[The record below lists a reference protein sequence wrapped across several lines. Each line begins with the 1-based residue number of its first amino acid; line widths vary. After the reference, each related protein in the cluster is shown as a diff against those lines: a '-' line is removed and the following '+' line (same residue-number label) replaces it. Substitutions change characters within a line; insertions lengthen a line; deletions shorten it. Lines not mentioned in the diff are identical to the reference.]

1 MEDRGREFYVGRGLE
16 LGFLERDM
24 LIAVSVFPPQGKCVL
39 GGHVSIY
46 VFLWG
51 WRRGVKAYLV
61 LQILNAKTLMEGS

>member
-1 MEDRGREFYVGRGLE
+1 
-16 LGFLERDM
+16 M